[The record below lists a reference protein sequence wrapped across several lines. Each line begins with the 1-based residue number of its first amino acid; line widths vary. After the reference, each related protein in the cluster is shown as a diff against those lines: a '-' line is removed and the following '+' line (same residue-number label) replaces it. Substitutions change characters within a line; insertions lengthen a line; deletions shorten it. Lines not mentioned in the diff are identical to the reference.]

1 MTSQHWQ
8 AWATAQTVVCWL
20 GVVAATGLGLLG
32 GALILS
38 DLADDTDEW
47 HGFGVVV
54 GLAACLAAL
63 FVGAL
68 FEAVRRLTRRGV
80 DRATS
85 GDPYVLRTSAHVGLM
100 AVAVATV
107 GALYL
112 VGSVGTASF
121 LLLTPAALISAP
133 PIGILLT
140 APSRGAE

>member
-85 GDPYVLRTSAHVGLM
+85 GDPYVLRTSAHAGLM
-100 AVAVATV
+100 AVAVTTV
-107 GALYL
+107 GAFYL

-140 APSRGAE
+140 APSRGVE

>member
-85 GDPYVLRTSAHVGLM
+85 GDPSMLRTSAHVGLM